1 MYKCKKLMKC
11 NICFIEFINLKKFK
25 KCNFKFCKN
34 CLYKYA
40 IKYKKKNCPQ
50 CKDINIVNSYIKE
63 YKIKEIKLNYI
74 KKFTFIILFPI
85 LYMLFLYLI
94 GNFIIFKLYK
104 FKASIILSLLSGFFI
119 QILVICFIFTSGLIF
134 PFYLNFLLNKLT
146 L

>member
-1 MYKCKKLMKC
+1 MKC
-11 NICFIEFINLKKFK
+11 NICFIEFINLKKCY

-40 IKYKKKNCPQ
+40 IKYKNENCPQ
-50 CKDINIVNSYIKE
+50 CKDINIVSSYVKE
-63 YKIKEIKLNYI
+63 YKILEIKLNYI

-104 FKASIILSLLSGFFI
+104 FKASIILSLLSGFFL
-119 QILVICFIFTSGLIF
+119 QILTICFIFTYGLIF
-134 PFYLNFLLNKLT
+134 PVYLNFLLNKLT
-146 L
+146 S